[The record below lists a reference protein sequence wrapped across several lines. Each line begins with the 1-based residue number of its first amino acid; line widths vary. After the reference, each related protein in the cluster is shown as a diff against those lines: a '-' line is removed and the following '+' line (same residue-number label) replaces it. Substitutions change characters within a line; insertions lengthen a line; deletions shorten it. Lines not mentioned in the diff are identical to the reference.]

1 MELISLNLEHTYKF
15 ADSQDCDQVLQIA
28 NEKNLLL
35 EQKTGP
41 GREFLGWLNLPSQ
54 TPKQLLNEI
63 KQTVEKLRE
72 NSDYLIVIGI
82 GGSYLGAKA
91 TISALSQFF
100 GKSNII
106 FAGFNLSEK
115 YLYELTQFLN
125 DKDFSICVISKSG
138 KTLEPAVSFRVLRE
152 LAYKKYGNKTK
163 ERIIVITNPHG
174 GDLLNL
180 AKHNGYKIFSIPD
193 DVGGRYSVLTPVGLV
208 PIAYAG
214 FDIEQLID
222 GARVMEIH
230 SSSANKGNMPELYA
244 TARNVLYSKGFNI
257 EILTTYSPELAY
269 VQRWWQQLFGES
281 EGKDNKGIFPAIAT
295 FTTDLHSLG
304 QYIQQGPRNMF
315 ETVIF
320 NHEKPDLI
328 QIKQEPVDY
337 DELNFLTGKTIQE
350 INENAF
356 LGTVQAHVDGGVPNI
371 IINLPK
377 INEFTLGQLF
387 YFFERSCAI
396 SGYILG
402 VNPFDQ
408 PGVEA
413 YKCNMFRLLGKK
425 S

>member
-15 ADSQDCDQVLQIA
+15 VDSQTCDQYLQIA
-28 NEKNLLL
+28 NEKNLIL

-41 GREFLGWLNLPSQ
+41 GREFLGWLNLPSK
-54 TPKQLLNEI
+54 TPKTLINDI
-63 KQTVEKLRE
+63 KQTVENLRQ

-91 TISALSQFF
+91 TISALSKFF
-100 GKSNII
+100 GTSNII

-115 YLYELTQFLN
+115 YLYELTKFIE
-125 DKDFSICVISKSG
+125 DKEFSLCVISKSG

-152 LAYKKYGNKTK
+152 LAYKKYGDKAR
-163 ERIIVITNPHG
+163 ERIIAINNPHG
-174 GDLLNL
+174 GALLNL
-180 AKHNGYKIFSIPD
+180 AKQNGYKTFAIPD

-208 PIAYAG
+208 PIAFAG
-214 FDIEQLID
+214 FDIELLLD
-222 GARVMEIH
+222 GARIMEIH
-230 SSSANKGNMPELYA
+230 SASANKGNMPELYA
-244 TARNVLYSKGFNI
+244 TARNALYNKGFNI
-257 EILTTYSPELAY
+257 EILTTYSPELEY

-281 EGKDNKGIFPAIAT
+281 EGKENKGIFPAIAT

-304 QYIQQGPRNMF
+304 QYIQQGPRNLF

-320 NHEKPDLI
+320 NHHKPDLI
-328 QIKQEPVDY
+328 KINQEPVDF
-337 DELNFLTGKTIQE
+337 DELNFLSGKTIE
-350 INENAF
+350 YINEQAF

-371 IINLPK
+371 IINMPK

-396 SGYILG
+396 SGYMLG

-413 YKCNMFRLLGKK
+413 YKRNMFRLLGKK
-425 S
+425 M